1 MRRVSEAFQKAGLA
15 TCASEQGTAIAVHS
29 LDTVCLLLPHIQRFC
44 TRLSYGCSCT
54 NVWSAVTYEEHV
66 HAVFICLVAHVLE
79 RFREG
84 LLDQKPF
91 TRAVECLKYIHGREH
106 LVRIECGCAGVAGE
120 DGALELVEVDVT
132 T

>member
-1 MRRVSEAFQKAGLA
+1 MGDVCEG
-15 TCASEQGTAIAVHS
+15 TQGTVITCTH
-29 LDTVCLLLPHIQRFC
+29 VCLLLPHMQRFC
-44 TRLSYGCSCT
+44 TRLSYDCSCT

-66 HAVFICLVAHVLE
+66 HAVFICLVPHVLE

-91 TRAVECLKYIHGREH
+91 TRAVERLKYIHGREH
-106 LVRIECGCAGVAGE
+106 LVRIECGCARVAGE